1 MFLIFLLHSTGKSLY
16 KLTSLPCFL
25 LWKLQINSCVSPC
38 AGLYGIWPA
47 RRRRFPWG
55 PGGGCLG
62 VIELLL
68 VKLMA
73 MELTVFASLNLT
85 CDYFFWFCFVSS
97 VLLLDFV
104 ICQCIYRITGF
115 CNILSSFFFFF
126 FPNKLVGQHWF
137 SLQSPEWQVLQLI
150 VFYFGFVLFC
160 NHNISLNL
168 GLYLHLLYLVH
179 WVI

>member
-25 LWKLQINSCVSPC
+25 LWKLQINSCVSLC
-38 AGLYGIWPA
+38 AGLYGMWPA
-47 RRRRFPWG
+47 RRRRFLWA

-68 VKLMA
+68 GEVDGYGVNCICKL
-73 MELTVFASLNLT
+73 ESHLWLLFL
-85 CDYFFWFCFVSS
+85 FCFVSS

-115 CNILSSFFFFF
+115 CNISSSFFFF
-126 FPNKLVGQHWF
+126 PPDKLVGQHWF
-137 SLQSPEWQVLQLI
+137 YLQSPEWQVLQLI
-150 VFYFGFVLFC
+150 VFYFVFGLFC

>member
-1 MFLIFLLHSTGKSLY
+1 MIIFFGFVLCPLYCYLISSYANVFIGLLG
-16 KLTSLPCFL
+16 
-25 LWKLQINSCVSPC
+25 
-38 AGLYGIWPA
+38 
-47 RRRRFPWG
+47 
-55 PGGGCLG
+55 
-62 VIELLL
+62 
-68 VKLMA
+68 
-73 MELTVFASLNLT
+73 
-85 CDYFFWFCFVSS
+85 
-97 VLLLDFV
+97 FV
-104 ICQCIYRITGF
+104 ISC
-115 CNILSSFFFFF
+115 LPFFFF